1 MIYAKPVINTN
12 LPTGVPWVSLHNVSG
27 LTVEPF
33 DVGAPCKKYKKYFT
47 GMISYMKIC
56 QLEPK
61 KGIMENFTTDI
72 VNKKLYNLYFGSEKL
87 NNLQGEN
94 V

>member
-33 DVGAPCKKYKKYFT
+33 DVGALAKS
-47 GMISYMKIC
+47 IKI
-56 QLEPK
+56 LYRDDKLYENLSVGAK
-61 KGIMENFTTDI
+61 KGYGNFTTDI
-72 VNKKLYNLYFGSEKL
+72 VNKKLYNLLFWK
-87 NNLQGEN
+87 
-94 V
+94 